1 MKEDNNKYMKIAI
14 NEKYFNKLD
23 IIFEQNKEKY
33 IDILNKEANYGLRF
47 NTLKADENKIS
58 EFLSVLGLENDKVN
72 WAKNGYYIKLEDN
85 VSKSPLYEAGAYYI
99 QEPSAMIPASVI
111 DIEDGDVVLDMCAA
125 PGGKT
130 TLLGERLNGTGALVA
145 NDISNS
151 RAKILAKNVEKFG
164 IRNAVIL
171 SENQDVLDRKFEK
184 FFDKIL
190 VDAPCSGE
198 GMFRKEPD
206 VEKYWHE
213 DADKEYQQIQKDI
226 LAAAAVMLKD
236 GGQIVYSTC
245 TFNKLENEE
254 VVLWFLENFEDFE
267 VVELNHE
274 SLGISKGYNISEK
287 YDLTRAGR
295 IFPFEQRG
303 EGHFVAK
310 IQHKGSKVETDLGN
324 NHKTISNKQN
334 ANLVEFFEKNFLDLK
349 VQDLGNYLVKHMDS
363 YFMSPIDPSKFKGVR
378 VVRSGFH
385 LGDESKKF
393 VPSSVLARGIKPS
406 DFKGVINLEFNDIN
420 VIKYLKGETIDFDLN
435 YNGNVL
441 ICVENLPLGFGII
454 NNNKIKNKYNKH
466 WIIN

>member
-1 MKEDNNKYMKIAI
+1 MKEDNKKYMKIAI
-14 NEKYFNKLD
+14 SEKYFNKLD

-33 IDILNKEANYGLRF
+33 IQILNEEANYGVRF
-47 NTLKADENKIS
+47 NSLKADNNEIS
-58 EFLSVLGLENDKVN
+58 KFLEVLGLEKDKVN
-72 WAKNGYYIKLEDN
+72 WAENGYYTKREDN
-85 VSKSPLYEAGAYYI
+85 ISKSPLYEAGAYYI

-111 DIEDGDVVLDMCAA
+111 DIEEGDIVLDMCAA

-130 TLLGERLNGTGALVA
+130 TLLGERLKGTGALIA

-164 IRNAVIL
+164 IKNAVIL
-171 SENQDVLDRKFEK
+171 SENQDVLERKFEK

-226 LAAAAVMLKD
+226 LSAAAKMLKG

-254 VVLWFLENFEDFE
+254 VVLWFVENFENFE

-274 SLGISKGYNISEK
+274 SLGISKGYNISEN
-287 YDLTRAGR
+287 YDLTKTGR

-310 IQHKGSKVETDLGN
+310 IQHKGDKVKTDLGN
-324 NHKTISNKQN
+324 NHKTITNKQN
-334 ANLVEFFEKNFLDLK
+334 ANLVEFFKKNFVSLN
-349 VQDLGNYLVKHMDS
+349 VEDLGNYLVKHMDS
-363 YFMSPIDPSKFKGVR
+363 YFMSPIEPSLFKGVR

-393 VPSSVLARGIKPS
+393 APSSVLARGIEPS
-406 DFKGVINLEFNDIN
+406 DFKGVINLELDDIN
-420 VIKYLKGETIDFDLN
+420 VVKYLKGETIDFEMN
-435 YNGNVL
+435 HNGNVL
-441 ICVENLPLGFGII
+441 VCVENLSLGFGII

>member
-1 MKEDNNKYMKIAI
+1 MKIAI
-14 NEKYFNKLD
+14 SEKYLNKLD
-23 IIFEQNKEKY
+23 VIFEQNKEKY
-33 IDILNKEANYGLRF
+33 IEILNKDANYGVRF
-47 NTLKADENKIS
+47 NSLKADKNKIL
-58 EFLSVLGLENDKVN
+58 EYLDILSLENDKVK
-72 WAKNGYYIKLEDN
+72 WAENGFYVSVEDRL
-85 VSKSPLYEAGAYYI
+85 SKSPLYEAGVYYI

-111 DIEDGDVVLDMCAA
+111 DITEGDVVLDMCAA

-130 TLLGERLNGTGALVA
+130 TLLGERLKGTGALVA

-171 SENQDVLDRKFEK
+171 SENQDVLQRKFEG

-213 DADKEYQQIQKDI
+213 DANKEYQQIQKDI
-226 LAAAAVMLKD
+226 LSAAAVMLKD

-254 VVLWFLENFEDFE
+254 VVLWFLENHEDFE

-287 YDLTRAGR
+287 YDLTKTGR

-310 IQHKGSKVETDLGN
+310 IQHKGNNVKTVLGN

-334 ANLVEFFEKNFLDLK
+334 GNLVEFFEKNFQNLN
-349 VQDLGNYLVKHMDS
+349 VEDLGNFLVKHMDS
-363 YFMSPIDPSKFKGVR
+363 YFMSPLDPNLFKGVR

-393 VPSSVLARGIKPS
+393 APSSVLARGIKTC
-406 DFKGVINLEFNDIN
+406 DFKQVINLQLDDIN
-420 VIKYLKGETIDFDLN
+420 VMKYLKGETIDSELD
-435 YNGNVL
+435 YNGTVL
-441 ICVENLPLGFGII
+441 VCVENLALGFGII